1 MKQPN
6 LQEVLRWAS
15 LFLEE
20 HNREPRVAEIL
31 LLHHLNYTKS
41 QLLMNLREPI
51 STKQYHAYQQDIH
64 KHTDTGIP
72 VQHIIGSEY
81 FYGRNFHV
89 TKDVLIPRPETEELV
104 LGVLERTKQ
113 MKRPIKVADIGTG
126 SGIIAITLKLE
137 DPTLQVEACDIS
149 VAAQEIAANNAM
161 RLDAEV
167 TFHQS
172 DFLQKW
178 IDNGETVDVIVSN
191 PPYIAWEEKETL
203 ADTVR
208 NFDPELALFAK
219 ANGLFAYQQIIN
231 QAKIVLSTCGLLAF
245 EIGYQQAAQIK
256 KLILHAFPDSEVEIC
271 QDINGR
277 DRMIF
282 VTLTRSKLNGS
293 PKI

>member
-6 LQEVLRWAS
+6 VQEVLRWAS

-31 LLHHLNYTKS
+31 LLHHLDYTKS
-41 QLLMNLREPI
+41 QLLMSLREPI
-51 STKQYHAYQQDIH
+51 AKQLYQAYQQDIH
-64 KHTDTGIP
+64 IHTETGIP
-72 VQHIIGSEY
+72 VQQIIGSEY
-81 FYGRNFHV
+81 FYGRKFQI

-104 LGVLERTKQ
+104 LGVLERTNK
-113 MKRPIKVADIGTG
+113 MKRPIKLADIGTG
-126 SGIIAITLKLE
+126 SGVIAITLKLE

-149 VAAQEIAANNAM
+149 MAAQKVATNNAK

-178 IDNGETVDVIVSN
+178 LDNREMVDVIVSN

-219 ANGLFAYQQIIN
+219 DNGLFAYQQIIS
-231 QAKIVLSTCGLLAF
+231 QAKSVLSTCGLLAF
-245 EIGYQQAAQIK
+245 EIGYQQAEQVK
-256 KLILHAFPDSEVEIC
+256 TLILHTFPGSEVEVC
-271 QDINGR
+271 KDINGR

-282 VTLTRSKLNGS
+282 AKTKSN
-293 PKI
+293 